1 MTCIKKKRKILQ
13 RAWLL
18 AVCLWA
24 AGLSASAQNVALK
37 TNLLYWATTTP
48 NLGAEVSFARK
59 HSVQLFYGLNPWRAS
74 GSRKSIRHWLVQ
86 PEVLREFQRLVPWRP
101 PDGRRVQRR

>member
-48 NLGAEVSFARK
+48 NLG
-59 HSVQLFYGLNPWRAS
+59 
-74 GSRKSIRHWLVQ
+74 SRGFICQKAFRTAFLRVQ
-86 PEVLREFQRLVPWRP
+86 PLESFVRKEYTPLGFAA
-101 PDGRRVQRR
+101 

>member
-48 NLGAEVSFARK
+48 NLGAEVSFA
-59 HSVQLFYGLNPWRAS
+59 
-74 GSRKSIRHWLVQ
+74 KSIPYSFSTGSTLESFVRKEYTPLG
-86 PEVLREFQRLVPWRP
+86 FAA
-101 PDGRRVQRR
+101 

>member
-48 NLGAEVSFARK
+48 NLGAEVSFAKK
-59 HSVQLFYGLNPWRAS
+59 HSVQLF
-74 GSRKSIRHWLVQ
+74 
-86 PEVLREFQRLVPWRP
+86 
-101 PDGRRVQRR
+101 